1 MIVIVVVVSEEDDKL
16 VLVLGRRVGNGN
28 VLVGPLVLA
37 DFHSTCRR
45 YARASYWMFCLF
57 LVWEVDHS
65 LESCTIPFAFS
76 LVCVEPRRLNSQTQA
91 NTKPFL
97 YLNALQKHAR

>member
-1 MIVIVVVVSEEDDKL
+1 MIVIVVVVSEEEDDKL
-16 VLVLGRRVGNGN
+16 VLGLGLGRRVVNGN

-37 DFHSTCRR
+37 DFHSSCRR
-45 YARASYWMFCLF
+45 YARASYWMFCLL

-65 LESCTIPFAFS
+65 LESCTITFAIS

-91 NTKPFL
+91 NTNL
-97 YLNALQKHAR
+97 TYT